1 MDHRRVW
8 TYKPNK
14 TYVDKKTFKYF
25 IKLTRYGYI
34 YNFKIFTFEFS
45 HYLTPFLDNQHLA

>member
-34 YNFKIFTFEFS
+34 YNFKIFTFKFS
-45 HYLTPFLDNQHLA
+45 DYLTPFLDNQHLA